1 MNTKMR
7 IRAIGAVCAL
17 CTAFAAPAYAQDPT
31 LEGYSPTPPLG
42 QIEEEGGNGTNG
54 GGNGGGG
61 SNEPRAADDAGN
73 LPFTGLDLGIA
84 AAMGLTLLGTGL
96 VIRRTARQPS

>member
-1 MNTKMR
+1 MNIKTR
-7 IRAIGAVCAL
+7 VRATGAVCAVFA
-17 CTAFAAPAYAQDPT
+17 AFAAPAYAQDPT

-42 QIEEEGGNGTNG
+42 QIEEEGGSSN
-54 GGNGGGG
+54 GG
-61 SNEPRAADDAGN
+61 SNEPRAADNSGN

-84 AAMGLTLLGTGL
+84 GAMGLTLLGTGL